1 VLLGVVLPVFPTLT
15 SNAPLLLLKKKLEI
29 VLMLF
34 VGAVLGPL
42 DLSAYSFMHMPLGL
56 PVLLH
61 HHIHCLVRVS
71 ILVN

>member
-1 VLLGVVLPVFPTLT
+1 
-15 SNAPLLLLKKKLEI
+15 
-29 VLMLF
+29 MLF